1 MNSKAN
7 AVNELRELLPLGEG
21 KCISEESLSLI
32 ASYINELEVYIANV
46 DKELFE
52 LEMKYQDVSEYQ
64 LRKGK

>member
-7 AVNELRELLPLGEG
+7 AVNELRELLSLGQG
-21 KCISEESLSLI
+21 KCIGEESLSLI
-32 ASYINELEVYIANV
+32 ASYINELEVYIANI